1 MGEEGNKRKF
11 RKVENIMEKIIM
23 WLEIVLATFIII
35 TVILSCRDL
44 ASLAYNVF
52 TTEAMSSYELLQV
65 FLSYVLLLVVGLELA
80 LMLIKHSP
88 GSVLEVMLYAVAR
101 KMLISSST
109 TSEVLIGVIALAI
122 IFFIDKY
129 LHTKD
134 KENII
139 K

>member
-1 MGEEGNKRKF
+1 MDEERNKK
-11 RKVENIMEKIIM
+11 KTVKAEGIVERIIM
-23 WLEIVLATFIII
+23 WLEILLAIFIIAI
-35 TVILSCRDL
+35 VVLSFKDL
-44 ASLAYNVF
+44 ASLAYNIF
-52 TTEAMSSYELLQV
+52 RTEALSSYELLQG
-65 FLSYVLLLVVGLELA
+65 FLAYVLLLVVGLELA

>member
-35 TVILSCRDL
+35 TVILSCKDL

-52 TTEAMSSYELLQV
+52 TTEAMSSYELLQS

>member
-1 MGEEGNKRKF
+1 MGEESNKRKF

-35 TVILSCRDL
+35 TVILSCKDL

-52 TTEAMSSYELLQV
+52 TTEAMSSYELLQG

-134 KENII
+134 KGNII

>member
-35 TVILSCRDL
+35 TVILSCKDL

-52 TTEAMSSYELLQV
+52 TTEAMSSYELLQG